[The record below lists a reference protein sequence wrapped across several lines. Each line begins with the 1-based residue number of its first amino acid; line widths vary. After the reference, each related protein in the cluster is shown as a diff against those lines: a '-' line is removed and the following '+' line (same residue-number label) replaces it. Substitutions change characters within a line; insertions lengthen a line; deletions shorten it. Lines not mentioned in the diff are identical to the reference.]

1 MSFPSC
7 KNAHRMQHNH
17 SGGNKL
23 MAPKYF
29 ETQGPVDATV
39 NYVVS
44 RQSELADFIQRVQ
57 RGRYIVLFAP
67 RQTGKTTFFRWA
79 LNAVAAADATY
90 VPIQCN
96 FEVYAGYPAARFYAH
111 FAKKLRQALEDA
123 CRTRGIAL
131 SPPLAQFLANAT
143 MTDQVEMLDFFEALG
158 QHLAEYRVVLLID
171 EFDGIPPEAVTGF
184 LHALRH
190 IYLSDA
196 AVRCPYSIGI
206 VGVKN
211 ITQLNYDRTISPF
224 NIQEEFHL
232 PGFTLAQVQEL
243 LAQYTAEVGQLF
255 EPAVIETLHRQTAGQ
270 PFLVNRLAQL
280 LTQELA
286 IPKDCTIALHHFAQ
300 AHQALLT
307 EDNVNFNHLT
317 TNVQRDPRFERLL
330 MRIAA
335 SAQPISF
342 NPRNDVMQ
350 ELATYG
356 VIAKG
361 TDGKCEIV
369 NPIYQYCVMQAF
381 QPAVNGLEE
390 DYFPANTRAG
400 YQDYL
405 TPDGDIALA
414 PLLDNFRD
422 FITRAGF
429 RVLQVPRLPRESV
442 GQHLLA
448 AYLDGFVKA
457 VGGFLYLEVPTGR
470 GRTDLIILHNR
481 RKYIV
486 ETKIWGGTGH
496 YEAGKKQL
504 VAYLKLEGAVAGYYI
519 VFDHRQQ
526 PQPRVETE
534 HIDGQTLRC
543 YVIPVVQKRPS
554 DAA

>member
-1 MSFPSC
+1 
-7 KNAHRMQHNH
+7 
-17 SGGNKL
+17 
-23 MAPKYF
+23 MAPRYF
-29 ETQGPVDATV
+29 ETQGPVDPAV
-39 NYVVS
+39 NYVVP
-44 RQSELADFIQRVQ
+44 RTEELAALMQRIKL
-57 RGRYIVLFAP
+57 GRYIVIFAP

-79 LNAVAAADATY
+79 LAALAAEDTTY
-90 VPIQCN
+90 FSIHLD
-96 FEVYAGYPAARFYAH
+96 FEAYKNYTPAEFYANLH
-111 FAKKLRQALEDA
+111 EDILEEIEDVFQQ
-123 CRTRGIAL
+123 RDME
-131 SPPLAQFLANAT
+131 PPDTLTQFLANT
-143 MTDQVEMLDFFEALG
+143 TLTDHVAMIRFFRRFA
-158 QHLAEYRVVLLID
+158 RVLENPRIVLLID
-171 EFDGIPPEAVTGF
+171 EFDGIPPALVSDF
-184 LHALRH
+184 LYALRRV
-190 IYLSDA
+190 YVSKRLEDRA
-196 AVRCPYSIGI
+196 PYSVGI

-232 PGFTLAQVQEL
+232 PNFTLAQVQEL
-243 LAQYTAEVGQLF
+243 LAQYTAEVGQPF
-255 EPAVIETLHRQTAGQ
+255 EREVIETLHRQTAGQ

-286 IPKDCTIALHHFAQ
+286 IPKDCTIALQHFAQ

-350 ELATYG
+350 ELVTYG

-405 TPDGDIALA
+405 TPNGDIALA

-422 FITRAGF
+422 FISRAGF

-526 PQPRVETE
+526 PHPRVETE

-543 YVIPVVQKRPS
+543 YVIPVVQERPS
-554 DAA
+554 DV